1 MKTRLPVT
9 GHRRTVSQMKVI
21 LADIVIGLVLAGGV
35 ILVVLFST
43 FNSTFVYQGF

>member
-1 MKTRLPVT
+1 MKSRMQIVMDLGIGVL
-9 GHRRTVSQMKVI
+9 
-21 LADIVIGLVLAGGV
+21 LALGV